1 MQKRASIRETN
12 EDMPLSNNVSLA
24 LHMMHLFIVGAQQML
39 LIRKLFQDRK
49 ECNNTG
55 EMKTTYSIQYIFLGW
70 WIHELLDMKGIK

>member
-1 MQKRASIRETN
+1 MRIC
-12 EDMPLSNNVSLA
+12 NNASLA

-55 EMKTTYSIQYIFLGW
+55 EMKTTHGMQNSIYSSDGGYTSY
-70 WIHELLDMKGIK
+70 